1 MKYLVVGGAGYI
13 GSYMAKLLAKRGNEI
28 VILDNLSTGFRE
40 SAIYGDLI
48 VGDLSDE
55 SAIDQ
60 IFLTHKI
67 DAVLHFAACSQV
79 AESSIN
85 PSKYYRNNV
94 SNTLNLLDAM
104 VRHKV
109 MKIIFSSTAA
119 IFGEPQYTP
128 INESH
133 PKNPINP
140 YGASKL
146 MIERILQDYADSY
159 GVQSVILRYF
169 NAAGADPE
177 CELGERHDPETH
189 LIPLM
194 LQAATGRR
202 ESITVFGRDYPTEDG
217 TCIRDYIHVHDLC
230 EAHASALHFMN
241 LNPNIGS
248 YAFNLGNGN
257 GFSVQEVL
265 SVALDVVSK
274 EGLSIAVLKGER
286 RDGDPSVL
294 IADASLAKEELNWR
308 PEYSQLSDIVSH
320 AWEWEKHL
328 ALNN

>member
-13 GSYMAKLLAKRGNEI
+13 GSYMAKLLAKCGNEI
-28 VILDNLSTGFRE
+28 VIFDNLSTGFSE

-55 SAIDQ
+55 SAIEQ
-60 IFLTHKI
+60 VFLTHKI

-79 AESSIN
+79 AESITN

-109 MKIIFSSTAA
+109 VKMIFSSTAA
-119 IFGEPQYTP
+119 VFGEPKYTP
-128 INESH
+128 IDEAH

-146 MIERILQDYADSY
+146 MIERILHDYANSY

-169 NAAGADPE
+169 NAAGADPGG
-177 CELGERHDPETH
+177 ELGERHDPETH

-194 LQAATGRR
+194 LHAASGRR
-202 ESITVFGRDYPTEDG
+202 ESITVYGRDYPTDDG

-230 EAHASALHFMN
+230 EAHALALHFMD

-248 YAFNLGNGN
+248 CAFNLGNGN

-265 SVALDVVSK
+265 SVSLDVVNKDGS
-274 EGLSIAVLKGER
+274 SIVVIEGER
-286 RDGDPSVL
+286 RDGDPSEL
-294 IADASLAKEELNWR
+294 IADARLAKEKLNWNPKYR
-308 PEYSQLSDIVSH
+308 QLRDIVTH
-320 AWEWEKHL
+320 AWEWEKRIFL
-328 ALNN
+328 DN